1 MEETEFNGQK
11 KDEKVILAIKQSA
24 IIFLPAFF
32 KILTLWLIVL
42 LIYKFSFDIT
52 WSFYNYLLTYGFFIA
67 LIWSLYIFIICFY
80 TWTNTIYLVTNQRII
95 SVEQKSWFSR
105 VISEA
110 ILENILFISHK
121 VEGPLQTMLN
131 FGSIHIRTSG
141 VIEEEIVF
149 RNINNPYDVQQ
160 EIVSSQKEI
169 TGKEPDIKE
178 EGEDKDFWKV
188 DKKKV
193 LIK

>member
-1 MEETEFNGQK
+1 MEDLEFNGQQK
-11 KDEKVILAIKQSA
+11 NEKVILAVKRSA
-24 IIFLPAFF
+24 ITFLPALA

-67 LIWSLYIFIICFY
+67 LLWSLYIFATTWY
-80 TWTNTIYLVTNQRII
+80 TWANTVYLLTNQRII
-95 SVEQKSWFSR
+95 SVDQKSWFSR

-141 VIEEEIVF
+141 VVEEEIVF

-160 EIVSSQKEI
+160 NIVTLQKEI
-169 TGKEPDIKE
+169 TGKEPDIKDE
-178 EGEDKDFWKV
+178 TEDKDFWKA

-193 LIK
+193 FIK